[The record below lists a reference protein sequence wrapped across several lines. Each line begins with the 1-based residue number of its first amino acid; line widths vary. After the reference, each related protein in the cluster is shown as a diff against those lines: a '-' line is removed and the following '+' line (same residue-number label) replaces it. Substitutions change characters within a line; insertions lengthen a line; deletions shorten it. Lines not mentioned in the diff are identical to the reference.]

1 MAKFLLK
8 TKSYDK
14 IEMIKLLTVII
25 FLNSLVLVSFGQKS
39 SLKKGLKKVQ
49 KGEYNIAIAQLE
61 KIKDRDLAGISN
73 FYIGESYRLSN
84 RNKYSEPYYR
94 KAISSGYRD
103 GEVYFYHAMALKA
116 NGNYREAEGR
126 LEEYL
131 KKTEDERMTEIA
143 NQELAN
149 LLSLTDLST
158 KVNYYQVKNL
168 QAINTSAAEYSP
180 VYSEG
185 DLFFTSNR
193 DGGKIYKTTGTGYT
207 NIYKIKT
214 KGAIVDL
221 ETLQPMSAVINDP
234 DINDGS
240 ITFTNNGRTVVFAKA
255 NTGKRSGTRDVN
267 LYISR
272 YRNKKW
278 SPPRMLNINVPGAW
292 DSSPAFSV
300 NGRTLYFASTREGGY
315 GGADLYSAKMDR
327 RGRFGQVKNLGP
339 EINTHGDEVFPYV
352 SDDGKLYFS
361 SNGHPGLGALDLFIA
376 RRENGKTFIENMG
389 VGLNSVS
396 DDFGLFLFKA
406 DRGFFTSNRDGGKG
420 DDDIYTFKNEDPNLK
435 VVNYFLEGITMTHT
449 NDGSEKILPNVRVK
463 LMQIF
468 DEEPE
473 EIDEVITGTDGKFNF
488 RVSEHENYILIGEKL
503 GSKEKYYVTREDYTT
518 IGKSIPQE
526 ELTELVT
533 NITLDTVLFL
543 DKIKIE
549 EVIVLENIYYDLDK
563 AEIRDDAAQELDKL
577 LDLLLDNPEINIE
590 LSSHTDSRADDNY
603 NMSLS
608 KQRAKSAV
616 NYLIMRG
623 VDRSRLVAR
632 GYGESKPIIPDAF
645 TEEEHQ
651 RNRRTEFKVTS
662 INATNFQEGD
672 DVFEED
678 KYFKNEIDHD
688 GNGKNN

>member
-1 MAKFLLK
+1 MK
-8 TKSYDK
+8 
-14 IEMIKLLTVII
+14 KLLTAII
-25 FLNSLVLVSFGQKS
+25 LFNSLVFISFGQKS

-73 FYIGESYRLSN
+73 FHIGESYRLSN
-84 RNKYSEPYYR
+84 RIKLSEPYYR
-94 KAISSGYRD
+94 KAISFGYRD
-103 GEVYFYHAMALKA
+103 GEAYFYHAMALKA

-131 KKTEDERMTEIA
+131 KATEDEKMIEIA

-149 LLSLTDLST
+149 LLSLSDIST

-168 QAINTSAAEYSP
+168 VAINTSAAEYSP

-185 DLFFTSNR
+185 ELFFTSNR
-193 DGGKIYKTTGTGYT
+193 EGGKIYKTTGTGFT

-221 ETLQPMSAVINDP
+221 ETLQPMDDIINDP
-234 DINDGS
+234 VINDGS
-240 ITFTNNGRTVVFAKA
+240 VTFSNNGKTVVFAKA
-255 NTGKRSGTRDVN
+255 NTGKRSGTKDVN

-278 SPPRMLNINVPGAW
+278 SAPRMLNINVPGAW
-292 DSSPAFSV
+292 DSSPAFSA

-327 RGRFGQVKNLGP
+327 RGRFSQVKNLGP

-352 SDDGKLYFS
+352 ADDGKLYLS
-361 SNGHPGLGALDLFIA
+361 SNGHPGLGALDLFVA
-376 RRENGKTFIENMG
+376 RRENGKTFIENLG

-420 DDDIYTFKNEDPNLK
+420 DDDIYTFKNEDPDLK
-435 VVNYFLEGITMTHT
+435 VVNYFLEGVTMTHID
-449 NDGSEKILPNVRVK
+449 DGSEKILPNVRVK
-463 LMQIF
+463 LMQMF
-468 DEEPE
+468 NEDPE
-473 EIDEVITGTDGKFNF
+473 EIDEVVTGPDGKFNF
-488 RVSEHENYILIGEKL
+488 RVSEHENYILMGEKL
-503 GSKEKYYVTREDYTT
+503 GGKEMYYVTRENYTT
-518 IGKSIPQE
+518 VGKSIPQE

-533 NITLDTVLFL
+533 NVTLDTLLFL

-549 EVIVLENIYYDLDK
+549 EVIVLENIYYDLDR

-577 LDLLLDNPEINIE
+577 VDLLMDNPEISIE
-590 LSSHTDSRADDNY
+590 LSSHTDSRSDDNY
-603 NMSLS
+603 NMNLS

-623 VDRSRLVAR
+623 VNRRRLVAR
-632 GYGESKPIIPDAF
+632 GYGESVPVIPNAD
-645 TEEEHQ
+645 TEEDHQ

-662 INATNFQEGD
+662 INNSNIQQGD
-672 DVFEED
+672 EVFEED
-678 KYFKNEIDHD
+678 KFFKNDND
-688 GNGKNN
+688 QDNGNKNQ